1 MKQKLLS
8 YIKFLPLGFLTFSIA
23 FTIYIILN
31 GYLIKEPENKLD
43 SSEIVFLETFIK
55 NVKSKDFN
63 QIYKV
68 LNSNIGDKNSILKVL
83 NEKEFYDTVNN
94 AIPKV
99 TLFLKDENYNLESVG
114 LKEGKSLQFL
124 LENKNGES
132 TYCSI
137 TIGKNNNGKLEIAGF
152 EFTNIKLS
160 ISEIILKDK
169 LKTENLTSSNYLIIG
184 YILFT
189 LIIWTAAYITL
200 ISSKYSSEKKYYFL
214 IFLFVFGI
222 TYDWNSSEL
231 LEQYQFISMTLNPLS
246 VKKTNF
252 LENWK
257 LIISFPLG
265 AIIFLA
271 KILITTKLNNEKI
284 RN

>member
-55 NVKSKDFN
+55 NVKSKDIN

-137 TIGKNNNGKLEIAGF
+137 TIGKNNKGKLEIAGF

-200 ISSKYSSEKKYYFL
+200 IYSKYSSEKKYYFL

-271 KILITTKLNNEKI
+271 KILITTKLNNEK
-284 RN
+284 N